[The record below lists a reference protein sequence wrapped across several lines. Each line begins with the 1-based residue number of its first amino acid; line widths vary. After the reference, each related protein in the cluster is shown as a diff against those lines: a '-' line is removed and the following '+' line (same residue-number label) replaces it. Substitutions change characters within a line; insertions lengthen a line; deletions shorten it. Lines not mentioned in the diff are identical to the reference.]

1 MNFKKL
7 NEFVDADNSH
17 LSETIEELINFY
29 NDYKELDSEFDLNEE
44 LIYQIEHELEL
55 WLKYYENKYII
66 VEEIINPPAFSV
78 KKLKIKQM

>member
-1 MNFKKL
+1 MNLKKL

-29 NDYKELDSEFDLNEE
+29 NDYKELDTEFDLNEE
-44 LIYQIEHELEL
+44 LIYQIETELDL

-66 VEEIINPPAFSV
+66 VEEIINPAPFSI
-78 KKLKIKQM
+78 KKLKIKTV